1 MTAADLAKL
10 VFLSAIWGGS
20 FIFLRVAVPEAGPL
34 LTSILR
40 TVLAGLALLAYAR
53 ISGVTMDWRRNLKAF
68 ALVGLFAGA
77 IPFTCFSYAA
87 LVLPAAYSAVLNAT
101 APLFSALLSVL
112 MLGERLTLG
121 KLAGLLMGIGGVAI
135 LVGAG
140 TLAVS
145 PQTLLAVGACL
156 VAAMCYAMSTMVVKK
171 TGRPGDIHPIAMA
184 AGSLALG
191 GSMMLPALPFALPP
205 AIPSPTAL
213 ACILAMAL
221 LSSGLAQALFI
232 PMIVR
237 IGPTRAMSVSFLIP
251 LFSMVW
257 GVLFLGETV
266 GAATIVGGVVV
277 LLAMAL
283 VLSSGRQA

>member
-1 MTAADLAKL
+1 MTAADIAKL

-20 FIFLRVAVPEAGPL
+20 FIFLRIAVPEAGPL
-34 LTSILR
+34 LTAILR
-40 TVLAGLALLAYAR
+40 TSLAGTALLIFAR
-53 ISGVTMDWRRNLKAF
+53 MSKVRMEWRRNLKPF
-68 ALVGLFAGA
+68 ALVGLLAGVV
-77 IPFTCFSYAA
+77 PFTCFSFAA

-112 MLGERLTLG
+112 LLGEKLTLR
-121 KLAGLLMGIGGVAI
+121 KLCGLLLGITGVAI

-140 TLAVS
+140 ALPLTAHTLA
-145 PQTLLAVGACL
+145 AVGACL
-156 VAAMCYAMSTMVVKK
+156 LAAAGYALSTIVVNK

-191 GSMMLPALPFALPP
+191 GLMMLPALPFALPP
-205 AIPSPTAL
+205 VMPSLLAL
-213 ACILAMAL
+213 GCIVAMAL

-232 PMIVR
+232 PMIVK

-251 LFSMVW
+251 LFSMTW
-257 GVLFLGETV
+257 GALFLGEPV
-266 GAATIVGGVVV
+266 GAATLLGGLVV

-283 VLSSGRQA
+283 VLSSGRRA